1 MNKVMTSDALV
12 EAMTTSSGGGSGG
25 GGGRAGSGNMV
36 CSTVGKKVVK
46 SFFEFNL
53 HVSLMQLIE
62 VSNELCLVHACLN
75 ILIHMSAIE

>member
-1 MNKVMTSDALV
+1 MTKIITSDALIDSNSNV
-12 EAMTTSSGGGSGG
+12 NA
-25 GGGRAGSGNMV
+25 GGRAGSGNV
-36 CSTVGKKVVK
+36 LCSGAGKKIIK

-75 ILIHMSAIE
+75 ILIHLSTIE